1 MVSECTVRRL
11 GDLPFDFN
19 IGSCGTF
26 IIDSLMTILLCFSG
40 ASDKRSCRSLI
51 RRNNGPLS
59 SIENFEFAYEFE
71 LDRVAV
77 PDTTHD
83 HWMSSIANYQGF
95 PLVLGATNNVKLE
108 MLDTMKSPPKWVE
121 YEGTDYPYL
130 DQ

>member
-1 MVSECTVRRL
+1 MKRL

-26 IIDSLMTILLCFSG
+26 IIDSLITILLCFPG
-40 ASDKRSCRSLI
+40 ASDKRSCRTLTRS
-51 RRNNGPLS
+51 NNGPLS
-59 SIENFEFAYEFE
+59 SIENFEFDTEFE
-71 LDRVAV
+71 QDRVAI

-95 PLVLGATNNVKLE
+95 PLVLGGTDNAKLE
-108 MLDTMKSPPKWVE
+108 MLDTNKSPPEWVN